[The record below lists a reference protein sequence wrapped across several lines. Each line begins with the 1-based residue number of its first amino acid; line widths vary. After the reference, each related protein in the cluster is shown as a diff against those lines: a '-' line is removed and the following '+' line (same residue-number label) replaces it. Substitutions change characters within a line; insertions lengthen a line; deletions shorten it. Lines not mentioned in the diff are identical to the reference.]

1 MSHFLQHVDARGV
14 HPTGDALVAERA
26 GDCAASLILCGH
38 SHLPRALRLPDGRT
52 IVNPG
57 SVGLQAF
64 EWDQPVPHVVANGSP
79 HARYAVIERT
89 RDGWAVEHV
98 RVEYDWEAGARLAD
112 ERDRP
117 DWAMALRTGV
127 IA

>member
-1 MSHFLQHVDARGV
+1 MG
-14 HPTGDALVAERA
+14 G
-26 GDCAASLILCGH
+26 
-38 SHLPRALRLPDGRT
+38 
-52 IVNPG
+52 
-57 SVGLQAF
+57 
-64 EWDQPVPHVVANGSP
+64 
-79 HARYAVIERT
+79 
-89 RDGWAVEHV
+89 AVEHV